1 MQEINGSSAIESVI
15 DGETAKRLER
25 WANWATEGGAYSSY
39 VSPFA
44 VLISQNVQQSRG
56 WRPMPESD
64 DEALETE
71 KALASLKRRSIE
83 SYAAIFHYFLYR
95 VSIRELARRMGL
107 SKQKANEVLIRA
119 IVWVEGYLDSKVI
132 HSGDQSDGVSA

>member
-25 WANWATEGGAYSSY
+25 WANWASDGGGYSSY

-44 VLISQNVQQSRG
+44 VLIAQNVQQSRG
-56 WRPMPESD
+56 SRPLPESD

-71 KALASLKRRSIE
+71 HALASLKRRSVE
-83 SYAAIFHYFLYR
+83 SYAAIHHYFLYR
-95 VSIRELARRMGL
+95 VSIRELGRRLGM
-107 SKQKANEVLIRA
+107 SKDRANDLLIRA
-119 IVWVEGYLDSKVI
+119 IVWVEGFLESKVI
-132 HSGDQSDGVSA
+132 HRRDQSDEVSA